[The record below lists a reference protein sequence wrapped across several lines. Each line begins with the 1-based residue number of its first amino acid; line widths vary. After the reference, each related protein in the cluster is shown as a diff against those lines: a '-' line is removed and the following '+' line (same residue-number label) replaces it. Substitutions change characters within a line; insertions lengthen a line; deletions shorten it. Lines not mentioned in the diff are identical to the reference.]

1 MVYPQQF
8 FTPINPDIIK
18 FDIVYETLIRKQ
30 DSDLEMQFS
39 QDERIQITGDITGKF
54 DSSISQLVLPKCG
67 QFYRRL
73 NQGNGCKMKTIIKR
87 F

>member
-39 QDERIQITGDITGKF
+39 QDERIQIKGDITGKF
-54 DSSISQLVLPKCG
+54 DSGISQLVLDQNVGSSIVGYFREMVVNKNH
-67 QFYRRL
+67 Y
-73 NQGNGCKMKTIIKR
+73 
-87 F
+87 

>member
-8 FTPINPDIIK
+8 FTPINPDIIE

-54 DSSISQLVLPKCG
+54 DSSISQLVLDQNVG
-67 QFYRRL
+67 SSIV
-73 NQGNGCKMKTIIKR
+73 G
-87 F
+87 

>member
-39 QDERIQITGDITGKF
+39 QDERIQITGDIT
-54 DSSISQLVLPKCG
+54 ISQLVLDQNVG
-67 QFYRRL
+67 SSIV
-73 NQGNGCKMKTIIKR
+73 G
-87 F
+87 